1 MGEKINSSGQLSG
14 DIEQEKTS
22 EERIEDIKKD
32 LFDREMPP
40 EYQSLVDNVRFIE
53 NYASYSE
60 NLIGYLE
67 HSDVDSLIKSE
78 IKGGIVLDLGCGQ
91 SSWVHYFSIRN
102 GAKLYIGVDLM
113 PATFAEEMSEEES
126 TIGDSLSL
134 PGEDKES
141 EERTSIVREEQEPE
155 RVADKPEY
163 RYEENALEVRED
175 MLRAISR
182 MKSNSVKLIITSGIE
197 VLSGKKGGEY
207 LTALITEAKRVLTDD
222 GLLLNYESD
231 VSYHKE
237 DMADMDKIDS
247 GVRNIDL
254 RRKRSNKESDK

>member
-1 MGEKINSSGQLSG
+1 MGERVDDPGQISS
-14 DIEQEKTS
+14 DIEEEKTS
-22 EERIEDIKKD
+22 EQRIEDIKRD
-32 LFDREMPP
+32 FFDREMPP
-40 EYQSLVDNVRFIE
+40 EYQSLVDNTRFIE
-53 NYASYSE
+53 NFARYSK

-67 HSDVDSLIKSE
+67 HSDIDSLIKDE
-78 IKGGIVLDLGCGQ
+78 IKGGVVLDLGCGQ

-113 PATFAEEMSEEES
+113 PATFIDKVYEGGS

-141 EERTSIVREEQEPE
+141 EERTSIVREEQESE

-197 VLSGKKGGEY
+197 VLSGKRAGEY

-237 DMADMDKIDS
+237 DMADMTKIDS
-247 GVRNIDL
+247 DNEKLDL
-254 RRKRSNKESDK
+254 RRKIKR